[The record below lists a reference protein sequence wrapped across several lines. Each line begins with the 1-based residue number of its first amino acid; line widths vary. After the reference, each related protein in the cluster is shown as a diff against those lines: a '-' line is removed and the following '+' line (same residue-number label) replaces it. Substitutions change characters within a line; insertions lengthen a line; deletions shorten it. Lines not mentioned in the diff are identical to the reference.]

1 MICREICSL
10 RHPAIS
16 PISHGRADGRDHS
29 RGRIDVDARM
39 RSPRMIEVLAS
50 QDIHRENIGLRFN
63 PSENRHKKSPENNT
77 IADAALGG
85 ELRV

>member
-1 MICREICSL
+1 
-10 RHPAIS
+10 
-16 PISHGRADGRDHS
+16 
-29 RGRIDVDARM
+29 
-39 RSPRMIEVLAS
+39 MIEVLAS
-50 QDIHRENIGLRFN
+50 QDIHRENMGLRFN